1 MKNNLQTI
9 NSIYNPY
16 KYIIK
21 GKVKILKCINGNDI
35 VLKEKNENILKT
47 HSYLKSRDFNNY
59 VEVKDINRENY
70 FIYPYIYENSI
81 PYEQKGSD
89 MAKTVALLHAKT
101 SYFKDIDDSTFDNI
115 YNDITN
121 NIDYIKEYYS
131 NLYDEIFIKDYFNPF
146 ENIFMD
152 IYSKIDSACNFTKE
166 ELDNWYSISTDKK
179 SMRVSLLHNDLK
191 LDHFIKGD
199 EDYLISFDKSKIDTP
214 VLDLVKFYTNE
225 YDKLDFKEIFKIYT
239 YHFDLNIEEYKLF
252 FILISI
258 PYEIRIK
265 NDIKK
270 DLEMIIN
277 LKDYLIKTEELIR
290 PYYSKNE
297 KEE

>member
-70 FIYPYIYENSI
+70 FVYPYIYENNI

-146 ENIFMD
+146 ENIFID
-152 IYSKIDSACNFTKE
+152 IYSKIDSACNFSKE

-214 VLDLVKFYTNE
+214 VLDLVKFYKNE